1 MRMSERQQV
10 ECVGQSSSN
19 WISFTTSKTTWQ
31 WQRCALREQRGKIY
45 HKMCMEAISK
55 TERTVLFC
63 TWSCSGRRVIAL
75 SEGRVALMLR
85 SIVSLLPSLQEPPWI
100 YSTWT
105 ALISSS
111 CSLPASFFAYIYL
124 DIYLFRNTNTFF
136 FYSSSLS
143 FFSLASRLP
152 HFFHSPSPSS
162 SFLSTRHSTALCASH
177 PSV

>member
-1 MRMSERQQV
+1 
-10 ECVGQSSSN
+10 
-19 WISFTTSKTTWQ
+19 
-31 WQRCALREQRGKIY
+31 
-45 HKMCMEAISK
+45 MEAISK
-55 TERTVLFC
+55 GERTVLFC
-63 TWSCSGRRVIAL
+63 AWGCSGHCVIAL
-75 SEGRVALMLR
+75 CDGRLALMLW

-111 CSLPASFFAYIYL
+111 CSLPASSFAYIYL
-124 DIYLFRNTNTFF
+124 DIHLLRNMNTNIFT
-136 FYSSSLS
+136 SLS

-177 PSV
+177 PSVELPCLIYHSPPLHTPISPSGQRRKAVKMK